1 MTDLNPQPDHREV
14 PAAGATTEPAAVAAS
29 GAAAPRHKIGIGGMV
44 AVSLLAF
51 GFSFALV
58 PLYRIACEKVFG
70 IRLERGPTGEA
81 TVVAGKRDE
90 RIVTVIFDGG
100 VNSKLPWDFAPHQL
114 SMKVRP
120 GELYETT
127 YYAHNKSDRDIVGSA
142 TPSVAPA
149 RASQYFNKTECFCFT
164 AQTLAAGETRD
175 LPVRFIVDPDLP
187 DDVRTVTL
195 SYAFFKNDVLTAEL
209 GAPKVSSKTP
219 QSAP

>member
-1 MTDLNPQPDHREV
+1 MTGSDPHLDGQ
-14 PAAGATTEPAAVAAS
+14 AADTEGATTASAAIAPASRAS
-29 GAAAPRHKIGIGGMV
+29 RHKIGIGGMV

-70 IRLERGPTGEA
+70 IRLERSPTGDA
-81 TVVAGKRDE
+81 TVAVGRRDE
-90 RIVTVIFDGG
+90 RIVTVLFDGG
-100 VNSKLPWDFAPHQL
+100 VNSKLPWEFAPHQL

-127 YYAHNKSDRDIVGSA
+127 YYARNKSERDIVGSA

-164 AQTLAAGETRD
+164 AQTLAAGESRD

-195 SYAFFKNDVLTAEL
+195 SYTFFKNDVLSAEL
-209 GAPKVSSKTP
+209 GAAKVSSKTP